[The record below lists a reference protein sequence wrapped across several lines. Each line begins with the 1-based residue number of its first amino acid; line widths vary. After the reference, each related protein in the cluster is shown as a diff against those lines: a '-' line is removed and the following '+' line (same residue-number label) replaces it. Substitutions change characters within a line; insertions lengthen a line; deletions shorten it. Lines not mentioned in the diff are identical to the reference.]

1 MLSAMAS
8 RRTVFLDSATYVDLT
23 STGNLRLIRDHQV
36 RDRIVQY
43 FSMIERLELIL
54 EKPRSMGAL
63 ALARRHRPGSPA
75 RPVPGPSA
83 AFRRE

>member
-54 EKPRSMGAL
+54 EKPPLYGRIGAC
-63 ALARRHRPGSPA
+63 ATTSTRKS
-75 RPVPGPSA
+75 SA
-83 AFRRE
+83 ARTRAERRIST